1 MALGFGGSASSRS
14 IHYMNQAKS
23 AMDKSL
29 LKISS
34 GSRLVSPGD
43 DPGGIAISLKIKNE
57 IKLNDAISSNITNAM
72 SYVNRQHEML
82 TYASETIMEMQ
93 NLEQQYTE
101 ALGNGDDTTSIA
113 QSFSSLSNSLHQL
126 YEEYFAGTKP
136 LDQQQDLSVA
146 TSANG
151 LSAWVGRITLEEK
164 HFYDEVMDAHAWSG
178 TPGDTNNDLAAALD
192 ITNRMLA
199 EASADYSALETA
211 SENVALL
218 NANLQEASDRITS
231 IDLAEETANYAALTL
246 RYEAAAAAVAQA
258 NASADTVFNLLMG
271 SLGKD

>member
-1 MALGFGGSASSRS
+1 MAFGLGGSASSRS

-29 LKISS
+29 LKVSS

-43 DPGGIAISLKIKNE
+43 DPAGLAVSLKIKNE
-57 IKLNDAISSNITNAM
+57 IKLNDAISSNISNAM

-93 NLEQQYTE
+93 NLEQQHTD
-101 ALGNGDDTTSIA
+101 ATNNGDDTTSIE

-136 LDQQQDLSVA
+136 LDQQDELTVA
-146 TSANG
+146 TSTNG
-151 LSAWVGRITLEEK
+151 FSGWVGRVTLEEK
-164 HFYDEVMDAHAWSG
+164 HFYDEVMTPYAWSG
-178 TPGDTNNDLAAALD
+178 NANDPSNNLNSALD
-192 ITNRMLA
+192 VTNRMLA
-199 EASADYSALETA
+199 EASADYSALERA
-211 SENVALL
+211 SDHVALL
-218 NANLQEASDRITS
+218 NANLQEANDRITG
-231 IDLAEETANYAALTL
+231 IDLAEETANQASLAI

-258 NASADTVFNLLMG
+258 NVNMQNVFDLLI
-271 SLGKD
+271 SSVLRD

>member
-34 GSRLVSPGD
+34 GSRLVSPGE
-43 DPGGIAISLKIKNE
+43 DPGGLAISLKIKNE

-82 TYASETIMEMQ
+82 KYASETIMEMQ
-93 NLEQQYTE
+93 NLEQQYADANT
-101 ALGNGDDTTSIA
+101 NGDPTTSIE
-113 QSFSSLSNSLHQL
+113 QSYASLSNSLHQL

-136 LDQQQDLSVA
+136 LDQQEDLTVA
-146 TSANG
+146 TSTNG
-151 LSAWVGRITLEEK
+151 LSSWVGRITLEEK
-164 HFYDEVMDAHAWSG
+164 HFYDEVMFNHAWSG
-178 TPGDTNNDLAAALD
+178 HPVGGNNLASALD
-192 ITNRMLA
+192 ITNRMLG

-231 IDLAEETANYAALTL
+231 VDLAEETANQAALAL

-258 NASADTVFNLLMG
+258 NTSAKTVFNLLMG
-271 SLGKD
+271 SLGKS